1 MTFKRWLPTFLAFP
15 LGGLIAIETVG
26 SLEGPASAAA
36 GGLLAG
42 AIIGAGQWLALR
54 SQGIDGRWAIYT
66 AAAMAAGTA
75 LAAAVTGAGTAAGDL
90 VFTGLAAGVA
100 VGAAQSRL
108 LEGGRL
114 VAAAWTTVTAA
125 SWSLGWLATWAAGIH
140 VERGFHV
147 FGSSGA
153 LLVTVITGLAL
164 QRLLA
169 ATGETSGS
177 VRLAAAVRV

>member
-15 LGGLIAIETVG
+15 LGGLLAIETVG

-54 SQGIDGRWAIYT
+54 SQGIDGRWVIYT

-114 VAAAWTTVTAA
+114 VAVAWTAVTAA
-125 SWSLGWLATWAAGIH
+125 SWSLGWLATWAAGVH

-164 QRLLA
+164 HRLLA

-177 VRLAAAVRV
+177 VRIAAAVRV